1 MSVSSASSPIGGGDY
16 AKRPKGFPSRI
27 PGAAPQPIR
36 AQGGSWSTMAAG
48 MGIVAAG
55 LLSFYYAQ
63 FSIQGKRTPMTVK
76 NLTEIPTWQL
86 RHAQQVEGAVAG
98 LELPK
103 HIDDNYTRFTP
114 DFRPNAEA
122 SLPLP
127 GRNLHGRRVV
137 SDVLSALHVRDTSP
151 SSKSVLI
158 QDNEQGKGHAD
169 NDGNPRRIPQPAMT
183 KRQEGHMY
191 TKNSDYVDGYKPTHK
206 VREMTST
213 TTVSSTSTKS
223 TKLIR
228 TPSILLTPS
237 RETKRRKLDD
247 NAEAS
252 SSARPA
258 PQSPKRKDDAG
269 GANVATPS
277 PTEIWR
283 WTLTKDAVAS
293 CFVKDVLD
301 MRDSGHK
308 AVSLPPPLPK
318 PIADIGTPVRVIGR
332 VVETSKGRQV
342 LVDEIRSC
350 PSPNDEPKHWLAVL
364 ELHRTR
370 YFADHLGPFVVP
382 PLKRREQSA
391 WIPRSPEKD
400 KGKARATDVPISPSK
415 SNETGLGAIEPQT
428 PSSSGMTSTDG
439 SPALASSRLSNRQ
452 SPIRLRHPTRLH
464 RRDLT
469 ANTFRIYLKHY
480 MDNAPPP
487 NAQDSDSAASSRS
500 ASPTPLARSQSSNT
514 LALAMRGGPSGAS
527 LVTPRKTA
535 ITAGGGDDRTP
546 RPSQLR
552 ARLSEVERELDR
564 TARVGRAPTRTSVPE
579 EPDNLSGDSLYGFT
593 LSHLRRVPELM
604 ILARRV
610 VDEEGRRRAKEER
623 ERQKA
628 GPTNTTSKQRQVQP
642 ARPPEHKTKKTK
654 RLFQFAIRQLYE
666 EGSIVLWDGPTRPL
680 PREDADSTQLPG
692 PLWKANSSTASAM
705 TASSIGDEDD
715 PGQLSDPS
723 PTEEAYIS
731 LTPEVLAGIVQRA
744 IKECIEAAAAR
755 RSKHRH
761 GGRPRAD
768 VDPTAP
774 FAPPAPPAWPDT
786 GGDHCVAASR
796 CALGAC
802 GRVGGEGRAGVCE
815 GGGKVLSSYCSV

>member
-1 MSVSSASSPIGGGDY
+1 
-16 AKRPKGFPSRI
+16 
-27 PGAAPQPIR
+27 
-36 AQGGSWSTMAAG
+36 
-48 MGIVAAG
+48 
-55 LLSFYYAQ
+55 
-63 FSIQGKRTPMTVK
+63 
-76 NLTEIPTWQL
+76 
-86 RHAQQVEGAVAG
+86 
-98 LELPK
+98 
-103 HIDDNYTRFTP
+103 
-114 DFRPNAEA
+114 
-122 SLPLP
+122 
-127 GRNLHGRRVV
+127 
-137 SDVLSALHVRDTSP
+137 
-151 SSKSVLI
+151 
-158 QDNEQGKGHAD
+158 
-169 NDGNPRRIPQPAMT
+169 
-183 KRQEGHMY
+183 
-191 TKNSDYVDGYKPTHK
+191 
-206 VREMTST
+206 MTST

-301 MRDSGHK
+301 MRDSGHKEVEYFWLGRIPCRTVELVGVLVGIQPFEQRILYTLDDGSAVIECNHKVHPQVMPPRKSSTSDPKAGRTRQPSHSSSTNASPRKGPNISTSK

-564 TARVGRAPTRTSVPE
+564 TPRVGRAPTRTSVPE
-579 EPDNLSGDSLYGFT
+579 EPDNPSGDSLYGFT

-666 EGSIVLWDGPTRPL
+666 EGSIVLWDGPIRPL

-774 FAPPAPPAWPDT
+774 FAPPAPPPGPTPAEITAWLHRD
-786 GGDHCVAASR
+786 ARWA
-796 CALGAC
+796 
-802 GRVGGEGRAGVCE
+802 RVGEWAVKDALECAKAE
-815 GGGKVLSSYCSV
+815 GKVWCIGHGRWELCA